1 MQSKQR
7 IEEIVKEYAK
17 DDFDKKILKLQ
28 LESLVAVA
36 QKEQIQEL
44 RKRK

>member
-1 MQSKQR
+1 MNSKQR

-17 DDFDKKILKLQ
+17 DSFDKKILKLQ

-36 QKEQIQEL
+36 QKELILEL

>member
-7 IEEIVKEYAK
+7 IEELVKEYAK
-17 DDFDKKILKLQ
+17 DDFDKKILTLQ